1 MGQELNFVRSIQRT
15 LTPEDQLE
23 FELDDELPNEFGD
36 NSTIIYGSFR
46 HRLPLGELSNLIG
59 DGSVPEAVTRR
70 LLRFYSLVH
79 IMRKPIPRTF
89 VKCPRD
95 VHRTA

>member
-1 MGQELNFVRSIQRT
+1 MNFLRSIQKT
-15 LTPEDQLE
+15 LTAEDQLE
-23 FELDDELPNEFGD
+23 YELDDELPDEFGD

-46 HRLPLGELSNLIG
+46 HRFPLGELSNLIG

-79 IMRKPIPRTF
+79 IVRKPIPRTF
-89 VKCPRD
+89 VECPRD

>member
-1 MGQELNFVRSIQRT
+1 MNFLRSIQKT
-15 LTPEDQLE
+15 LTAEDQLE
-23 FELDDELPNEFGD
+23 YELDDELPDEFGD

-46 HRLPLGELSNLIG
+46 HRFPLGELSNLIG

-79 IMRKPIPRTF
+79 IVRKLTRRTF
-89 VKCPRD
+89 VECPRD